1 MAIRQPPTSFKD
13 PNQRQFLQELR
24 NAIKSVTEQVD
35 KIKPRVINV
44 TNGGDGGG
52 GGGGD
57 GPTQAAVILTANPAA
72 PVPGA
77 EFTLTATVTGNS
89 PTGSLAFSK
98 DGTAISTVPLGNGV
112 ATLAQTL
119 TAGSYTFTAAYSGDA
134 RNRSASASMTVTVA
148 TSGGGGDGDG
158 LAPPAPLSL
167 VAIPEPWAIR
177 LEWTQPTLPPDYAW
191 TEVWARATT
200 SGAKILIGEIAG
212 NQFTFSGLDDAL
224 LSTDDTY
231 YFWVRNKDTEGLFS
245 AYTPNDDVGV
255 EGQCLPSPDSLI
267 NDLVTDITD
276 STLWNYLGQ
285 KVQLLEGPVGMPNS
299 VSQRLDAQK
308 GELVQMIN
316 DVTVS
321 TNGTIDTAEI
331 WHFDTS
337 TQGWTV
343 SGTGATVTMTNGV
356 LIVAAGSATA
366 TVLSPTINVSG
377 PAYHAVRARMK
388 QVKADPGDDDW
399 EPTLAYKKS
408 GSGTVYTYT
417 PITPAGDL
425 SGFVDFDWELADED
439 PAVWTVAGTVI
450 TQVGFQLAA
459 GQTLHI
465 DWAAVGRVAPGAS
478 YAQVEAVRVNSNR
491 SIYTPNSG
499 APNYAGPTSATLGY
513 ALRVNDIWFDTATA
527 VFDGSGNLLRGG
539 NKPHYW
545 NGSAWVAVTDERLRI
560 SYSEIWNIANAV
572 AGPTGSAA
580 NRISG
585 IATTSS
591 SALTTAQSKASLSQV
606 ESAFAGDSGSL
617 SSRLN
622 NIEASI
628 GGENNVS
635 ASIREFQ
642 KAAIGYAT
650 LNSTGAV
657 FEGNGAFVVYPVAT
671 YPDASFPQYAATN
684 RRTIIDSLG
693 VDRWNAGNPGNLATW
708 KTGLPLATAIKQV
721 SITAP
726 NATLGPQTATVQQQ
740 FEAIYGNDGL
750 RAQWSVKIDNNGWVS
765 GFGLSST
772 PGTVS
777 GDPFSDFGV
786 RADRFYVGAP
796 NTPKTQPQPL
806 SYLSLQSG
814 TTTSGI
820 AIVFRK
826 HSVTA
831 FGVTTRWLYFKATS
845 PGQFSKDQWAVVK
858 GVSNSVFNT
867 TWLVDHIGPMVVYN
881 TAGQLLRD
889 ENTFPGVN
897 DGSNPTYGASFTV
910 FIAIESQTDYNNL
923 PSTGT
928 VQIVNN
934 VVQATANPANIPFIV
949 LTTSSPSKTLNGLSY
964 PPGVYATSAYIKKAQ
979 ITEATIADLAVT
991 NAKIA
996 NVIQSNN
1003 FAAGSSGWKIDK
1015 TGSVE
1020 FNNGTWRG
1028 TLQSSN
1034 FVTGTSGWQIN
1045 QNGNAEFNTVIART
1059 KNIEA
1064 NAVTRVY
1071 SGSSNGYVA
1080 YNPATLSNLSIP
1092 LNGERGDIVVLLN
1105 LSIQSAP
1112 GTSCQVWFEGYINNS
1127 RLDYKNITTPRG
1139 MQFTVSGQTVVV
1151 PPPGGYGSATLL
1163 LKDASKASTMTAS
1176 LVPTVIDGTPTAW
1189 SWSYIAYELKR

>member
-1 MAIRQPPTSFKD
+1 MAIRQPPSSVND
-13 PNQRQFLQELR
+13 PNLRGFLQELR
-24 NAIKSVTEQVD
+24 NAIGKVTEQVQA
-35 KIKPRVINV
+35 IKPRVINV
-44 TNGGDGGG
+44 TNDSGSGG

-57 GPTQAAVILTANPAA
+57 GPTQAAVILTVNPAA
-72 PVPGA
+72 PVPGG

-98 DGTAISTVPLGNGV
+98 DGTAISTVPLSNGV
-112 ATLAQTL
+112 ATLTQTL
-119 TAGSYTFTAAYSGDA
+119 TAGSYAFTASYSGDA
-134 RNRSASASMTVTVA
+134 KNRSASASLTVTVA
-148 TSGGGGDGDG
+148 TGGSGGGGDGLD
-158 LAPPAPLSL
+158 PPAPLNL
-167 VAIPEPWAIR
+167 QTHAEPWAIR
-177 LEWTQPTLPPDYAW
+177 LTWDQPTLPPDYLM
-191 TEVWARATT
+191 TQVWARNST
-200 SGAKILIGEIAG
+200 SGAKTLIGEIAG
-212 NQFTFSGLDDAL
+212 TQFTFTGLDDAPL
-224 LSTDDTY
+224 TVDDVW
-231 YFWVRNKDTEGLFS
+231 YFWVRNADTEGRFS
-245 AYTPNDDVGV
+245 AYHPNNDAGV
-255 EGQCLPSPDSLI
+255 SGQCLPSPDTLI

-276 STLWNYLGQ
+276 STFYNYLAQ
-285 KVQLLEGPVGMPNS
+285 KIQLLQGPVGIPDS
-299 VSQRLDAQK
+299 VNKRLDDQK
-308 GELVQMIN
+308 TELVQRISEI
-316 DVTVS
+316 TVS
-321 TNGTIDTAEI
+321 SNGTIDTAEI
-331 WHFDTS
+331 WHFDAG

-343 SGTGATVTMTNGV
+343 SGTGATVAMVNGV
-356 LIVAAGSATA
+356 LVVTAGSATA
-366 TVLSPTINVSG
+366 TVLSPTISVSG

-408 GSGTVYTYT
+408 GDATVHLYT

-425 SGFVDFDWELADED
+425 SGFTDFDWELADEST
-439 PAVWTVAGTVI
+439 PVWTVAGTTI

-459 GQTLHI
+459 GQTLHF
-465 DWAAVGRVAPGAS
+465 DWIAVGRVAPGAS

-491 SIYTPNSG
+491 TIYTPNSG
-499 APNYAGPTSATLGY
+499 APNYAGPTSIGLGY
-513 ALRVNDIWFDTATA
+513 PLRVNDLWFDTATA
-527 VFDGSGNLLRGG
+527 VFDGSGNLVRGG

-545 NGSAWVAVTDERLRI
+545 SGSQWVPVTDERLRV

-572 AGPTGSAA
+572 AGATGSAA

-591 SALTTAQSKASLSQV
+591 SALSTAQSKASISQV
-606 ESAFAGDSGSL
+606 ESAFAGASGSL
-617 SSRLN
+617 SSRLSG
-622 NIEASI
+622 IEASMTTDS
-628 GGENNVS
+628 EVL
-635 ASIREFQ
+635 ATIRELQ

-650 LNSTGAV
+650 LNATGAV
-657 FEGNGAFVVYPVAT
+657 FEGNGSFIIYPVAT
-671 YPDASFPQYAATN
+671 FPDASFPQYAATN

-693 VDRWNAGNPGNLATW
+693 VTRWNAGNPGNLATW
-708 KTGLPLATAIKQV
+708 NTGLPLATAIKQV

-765 GFGLSST
+765 GIALAST
-772 PGTVS
+772 PALN

-786 RADRFYVGAP
+786 RSDRFYVGAP

-814 TTTSGI
+814 TTANGI
-820 AIVFRK
+820 AVVFRK

-845 PGQFSKDQWAVVK
+845 PGQFKEDQWAVIK
-858 GVSNSVFNT
+858 GIASSSVWNT
-867 TWLVDHIGPMVVYN
+867 TWLVDHIGPKVVYN

-910 FIAIESQTDYNNL
+910 FVAIESQTDYNNL

-928 VQIVNN
+928 VQILNN
-934 VVQATANPANIPFIV
+934 VVQGATANPANIPFIV
-949 LTTSSPSKTLNGLSY
+949 LTTTSPSKTMNGLEY
-964 PPGVYATSAYIKKAQ
+964 KPGVYATSAYIKKAQ

-1003 FAAGSSGWKIDK
+1003 YAAGSSGWKIDK

-1028 TLQSSN
+1028 TLQSTN
-1034 FVTGTSGWQIN
+1034 FNGTINNPAGTAGWQIN
-1045 QNGNAEFNTVIART
+1045 QNGNAYFNTVIART

-1064 NAVTRVY
+1064 NAVTEV
-1071 SGSSNGYVA
+1071 
-1080 YNPATLSNLSIP
+1080 
-1092 LNGERGDIVVLLN
+1092 
-1105 LSIQSAP
+1105 
-1112 GTSCQVWFEGYINNS
+1112 
-1127 RLDYKNITTPRG
+1127 
-1139 MQFTVSGQTVVV
+1139 VSGGNYITITPAWLTNIDLTQSLAANPYRGNVVIQWV
-1151 PPPGGYGSATLL
+1151 VSITGEASDKVGVGMEVSRNGVKLGGDNAFFYGKGGCSFYWVDTAAGTGIATYTFRLRWYPLASPYPTQITRSFFLSAM
-1163 LKDASKASTMTAS
+1163 D
-1176 LVPTVIDGTPTAW
+1176 V
-1189 SWSYIAYELKR
+1189 RR

>member
-1 MAIRQPPTSFKD
+1 MTVRALPHLRFKD
-13 PNQRQFLQELR
+13 AETQRAYDSIREALQEG
-24 NAIKSVTEQVD
+24 
-35 KIKPRVINV
+35 
-44 TNGGDGGG
+44 NGERGDPNNRWLTVADLDGSITKVVNTISSSGGG
-52 GGGGD
+52 GGGTD
-57 GPTQAAVILTANPAA
+57 PTPNQAAVILTINPASPA
-72 PVPGA
+72 PNT
-77 EFTLTATVTGNS
+77 EFTVLATVTGNS
-89 PTGSLAFSK
+89 PTGTVTFKKDGADPISIVMATGQALITQSLAV
-98 DGTAISTVPLGNGV
+98 GTYV
-112 ATLAQTL
+112 
-119 TAGSYTFTAAYSGDA
+119 FTAEYSGDDK
-134 RNRSASASMTVTVA
+134 NNSASTSATVVVASTETGPWVGVP
-148 TSGGGGDGDG
+148 
-158 LAPPAPLSL
+158 PPAPLTL
-167 VAIPEPWAIR
+167 TAVAEPWAIR
-177 LEWTQPTLPPDYAW
+177 LVWTQPELPPDYAL

-200 SGAKILIGEIAG
+200 SGAKILIGEIAAT
-212 NQFTFSGLDDAL
+212 QFTFSGLDDAL

-245 AYTPNDDVGV
+245 AYTPDDDVGI

-321 TNGTIDTAEI
+321 TNGTIDTVEI

-366 TVLSPTINVSG
+366 TVLSPTISVSG

-388 QVKADPGDDDW
+388 QTAGTAWDS
-399 EPTLAYKKS
+399 TLAYKKS

-417 PITPAGDL
+417 PVTPVGDL

-491 SIYTPNSG
+491 TIYAPNSG

-527 VFDGSGNLLRGG
+527 VFDGSGNLVRGG
-539 NKPHYW
+539 NKPYYW
-545 NGSAWVAVTDERLRI
+545 NGSTWVSVTDERLRV

-572 AGPTGSAA
+572 AGATGSAA

-591 SALTTAQSKASLSQV
+591 SALSTAQSKASISQV
-606 ESAFAGDSGSL
+606 ESAFAGASASL
-617 SSRLN
+617 SSRLSG
-622 NIEASI
+622 IEASMTTDS
-628 GGENNVS
+628 EVL

-642 KAAIGYAT
+642 KASVGYAT

-657 FEGNGAFVVYPVAT
+657 FEGNGTFVVYPVAT

-684 RRTIIDSLG
+684 RKTIIDSVG
-693 VDRWNAGNPGNLATW
+693 VDRWNAQFPSNRATW
-708 KTGLPLATAIKQV
+708 NTGLPLATAIKQV
-721 SITAP
+721 SITAA
-726 NATLGPQTATVQQQ
+726 NNQTATVQQQ

-765 GFGLSST
+765 GIALAST
-772 PGTVS
+772 PALNGE
-777 GDPFSDFGV
+777 PFSDFGV
-786 RADRFYVGAP
+786 RSDRFYVGAP
-796 NTPKTQPQPL
+796 NTPKTQPQNL

-814 TTTSGI
+814 TTANGI

-826 HSVTA
+826 ATFSA
-831 FGVTTRWLYFKATS
+831 FGVTTRWIYFKATN
-845 PGQFSKDQWAVVK
+845 PGQLNKDQWAVIK
-858 GVSNSVFNT
+858 GVSNSAWNT
-867 TWLVDHIGPMVVYN
+867 NWLIDHIGPEIIYN
-881 TAGQLLRD
+881 TAGQLLRNETLLPD
-889 ENTFPGVN
+889 VDQN
-897 DGSNPTYGASFTV
+897 TV
-910 FIAIESQTDYNNL
+910 FIQIESATEYNNL
-923 PSTGT
+923 PVTGT
-928 VQIVNN
+928 VQILNN
-934 VVQATANPANIPFIV
+934 VIPATATSANIPFIV
-949 LTTSSPSKTLNGLSY
+949 LTSGRAMNGLTY
-964 PPGVYATSAYIKKAQ
+964 PTGVYATAAYIKKAQ
-979 ITEATIADLAVT
+979 ITEAAIADLAVT

-1003 FAAGSSGWKIDK
+1003 FVSGSSGWKIDK

-1028 TLQSSN
+1028 ILQSNN
-1034 FVTGTSGWQIN
+1034 FNGTVNNPAGTQGWQIN
-1045 QNGNAEFNTVIART
+1045 QNGNAYFNTVVVRNAAT
-1059 KNIEA
+1059 NIVGGTMGKVQAYPKAEFLGVPNLQLTPIWSTTYTCLHKPGSLVSILVTVQMECASETMTVMLEA
-1064 NAVTRVY
+1064 TAGPDTVQKYLFDRSGDASNKRLGSRFFNATTLFMFLVP
-1071 SGSSNGYVA
+1071 SNSLATVSLKVA
-1080 YNPATLSNLSIP
+1080 HNAGNNLA
-1092 LNGERGDIVVLLN
+1092 NYRDIVVHSQETYL
-1105 LSIQSAP
+1105 
-1112 GTSCQVWFEGYINNS
+1112 
-1127 RLDYKNITTPRG
+1127 
-1139 MQFTVSGQTVVV
+1139 
-1151 PPPGGYGSATLL
+1151 
-1163 LKDASKASTMTAS
+1163 
-1176 LVPTVIDGTPTAW
+1176 
-1189 SWSYIAYELKR
+1189 